1 MADQN
6 NKRYG
11 NITKR
16 INSLNNQMNNLYQ
29 TTYRTRTDNSDD
41 MKNIVNSIDNS
52 IDDLLSKINNR
63 STSDISN
70 LYIRLQRKSGGT
82 MDNINDSIEELFNN
96 SALLNTLDVENM
108 SKSIQAEDYQYDLI
122 CKYMTKLEE
131 ALEIKRDNVL
141 SSDNF
146 TKDFINVISDKSSK
160 EYLQE
165 FNDRANYIKDKY
177 KVQELFEEIYDDT
190 SKYGEYFLYHVPY
203 SVALKRLVKRKSQM
217 GASGILNRS
226 YRYESYIDE
235 YEKGEMIFESNNLS
249 TNCKSA
255 LNKEFINLLSENNS
269 SVYLTFDKSN
279 MISSVVS
286 YVEEREK
293 IKNKP
298 SSLITEGY
306 DIIKEASNDSKE
318 SSSVHLKQT
327 NHDLIAPDGFMNSD
341 KRMKSDADKI
351 KSIAGSVLTKL
362 DRSQVFPIC
371 LGDDVCLGY
380 IYLEVKNSYI
390 ENLVM
395 NGKTYNSITNPSSM
409 DAAEYDKQNDLL
421 IAQIAAQMS
430 DAIDSQFI
438 NNNIDLKDQ
447 IYAILR
453 YNDHFCVTQGIN
465 NINVSFL
472 SVEDVH
478 HIYFKKDKKTHRG
491 ISDLKKSIIP
501 AMLYCLLYLTDVIGK
516 ISREQDKRIYYVKQ
530 NIETNVAKTLLNV
543 IDQIKKGN
551 MGMRQLESMNSIFN
565 VIGKFND
572 HIVPVGQN
580 GDSPIS
586 FEILPGQKQDTPTEL
601 LDRLEDQAVS
611 CTDVPLEFI
620 QSTNNVDFAT
630 RFTMSNSKF
639 LRKVLKRQGICQNI
653 FSKIF
658 TNLYN
663 FEFDENEQNIK
674 ILLPAPAFLTLT
686 NFSQLIENTKSYA
699 SSIAEIM
706 FNNDQDEEKQE
717 FIRLLI
723 RKHLGTYLDF
733 DTVDAMMVEAQHLLS
748 YKKSQTVEDD
758 NNDNY

>member
-1 MADQN
+1 MADQK
-6 NKRYG
+6 NKNYR
-11 NITKR
+11 NISKR
-16 INSLNNQMNNLYQ
+16 INNLNNQMNDLYQ
-29 TTYRTRTDNSDD
+29 TTYRTRTDNRDD
-41 MKNIVNSIDNS
+41 MKNIIGSIDNN

-63 STSDISN
+63 STSDISS
-70 LYIRLQRKSGGT
+70 LYIRLQRKSGGV
-82 MDNINDSIEELFNN
+82 MDNINNSIEELFNN
-96 SALLNTLDVENM
+96 QTLLNTLDVENM

-165 FNDRANYIKDKY
+165 FNDRATFLKDKY
-177 KVQELFEEIYDDT
+177 KIQELFEEIYDDT

-203 SVALKRLVKRKSQM
+203 DVALKRLVKRKSQM
-217 GASGILNRS
+217 GGAGYMDRI
-226 YRYESYIDE
+226 RYESNVDDY
-235 YEKGEMIFESNNLS
+235 KSGEPIFESAQLS
-249 TNCKSA
+249 DKYKSS
-255 LNKEFINLLSENNS
+255 LNSEFISQLSEGKS

-279 MISSVVS
+279 MISSVVR

-298 SSLITEGY
+298 NSLITEGY
-306 DIIKEASNDSKE
+306 ILREASNNPN
-318 SSSVHLKQT
+318 SSSDIHLKQS
-327 NHDLIAPDGFMNSD
+327 NHDLIAPDGFVNSD
-341 KRMKSDADKI
+341 RKMKSEADKI
-351 KSIAGSVLTKL
+351 KTISGSVLTKL

-390 ENLVM
+390 DNLVM
-395 NGKTYNSITNPSSM
+395 NGKTYNSLTNPSSM
-409 DAAEYDKQNDLL
+409 DAAEYDKQNDIL

-430 DAIDSQFI
+430 DAIDAQFI

-453 YNDHFCVTQGIN
+453 FNDHFCVTQGIN
-465 NINVSFL
+465 NINISFL
-472 SVEDVH
+472 AVEDVQ

-565 VIGKFND
+565 VIGKYND
-572 HIVPVGQN
+572 HIIPVGQN
-580 GDSPIS
+580 GDSPIQ
-586 FEILPGQKQDTPTEL
+586 FEVMPGQKQDTPTEL
-601 LDRLEDQAVS
+601 LDRLEDQAIS

-639 LRKVLKRQGICQNI
+639 LRKVFKRQGICQNI

-663 FEFDENEQNIK
+663 FEYDENEQNIK

-686 NFSQLIENTKSYA
+686 NSSQLIDNTKNYA
-699 SSIAEIM
+699 SAIADIM
-706 FNNDQDEEKQE
+706 FGDDQSEEKQE

-723 RKHLGTYLDF
+723 RKHLGTYIDF
-733 DTVDAMMVEAQHLLS
+733 DNIDEMMVEAQHLLS
-748 YKKSQTVEDD
+748 YKKSQTVDD
-758 NNDNY
+758 NSSGDEY